1 VPTFAPLY
9 SPSEPQPQK
18 AQAFKSNGVAQEVNM
33 KEMAYEELAQVTG
46 GYMAYERNDGG
57 DGDSESRADVLNHGN
72 PVYSGQTCFYSSN
85 SDGTYDYMQGHFT
98 IYPDG
103 WARGKDGSGAL
114 GSPTIPEN
122 CNPLP

>member
-9 SPSEPQPQK
+9 SPSELQPQK

-46 GYMAYERNDGG
+46 GYPVDESLSYEERMAAKNGG
-57 DGDSESRADVLNHGN
+57 APIYTQPAGGCGYLSQPSGDYITFEGQLTVYPNGYAVGGPGRVTVNN
-72 PVYSGQTCFYSSN
+72 PN
-85 SDGTYDYMQGHFT
+85 L
-98 IYPDG
+98 P
-103 WARGKDGSGAL
+103 A
-114 GSPTIPEN
+114 N